1 MSCINIRVF
10 QLSYIDILIADIVVV
25 IDSHEFIVE
34 DEALDQT

>member
-10 QLSYIDILIADIVVV
+10 QLSYIDILVADIVVV
-25 IDSHEFIVE
+25 SHEFIVE